1 MKKIIKYI
9 LVIVLM
15 LGMVITIT
23 GCGKKNKDAKEYNK
37 ENEIAQSNQAENNS
51 NGDVEKMKH
60 KIRTILYL
68 KMKQN
73 RIKKAIK
80 LNKIITKQ

>member
-23 GCGKKNKDAKEYNK
+23 GCGKKNKDAKE
-37 ENEIAQSNQAENNS
+37 
-51 NGDVEKMKH
+51 
-60 KIRTILYL
+60 
-68 KMKQN
+68 
-73 RIKKAIK
+73 
-80 LNKIITKQ
+80 